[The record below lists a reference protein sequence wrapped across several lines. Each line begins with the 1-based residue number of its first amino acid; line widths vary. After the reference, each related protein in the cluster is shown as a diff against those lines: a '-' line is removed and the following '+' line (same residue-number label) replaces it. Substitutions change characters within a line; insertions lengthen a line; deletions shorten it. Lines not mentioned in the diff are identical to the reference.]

1 MSTQPMRV
9 AIYTLTRD
17 RLDYTK
23 RSFESLWDKAGYP
36 FDHYV
41 IDNGSEDGTRTW
53 LEEHFGRFTHVEFL
67 SENLGIS
74 AGSNLALDAMKLQK
88 YDLIAK
94 MDNDC
99 EVLSN
104 NLVLHMVELF
114 GGTSRKLLVSPA
126 VKGIN
131 RQPKR
136 AYTISAGGFEIG
148 RTGIV
153 GGLCHWM
160 RGELY
165 QQYRYPLDLPKAWGQ
180 DDALC
185 HWAYCQS
192 IDIGYVE
199 SLQVAHMDGTDNQAL
214 KYPDYFTRKW
224 QEEKIG

>member
-1 MSTQPMRV
+1 MKI

-23 RSFESLWDKAGYP
+23 RSFESLWEKAGYP

-41 IDNGSEDGTRTW
+41 IDNGSQDGTQDW
-53 LEEHFGRFTHVEFL
+53 LEDNLERFSHVEYL
-67 SENLGIS
+67 TENLGIS
-74 AGSNLALDAMKLQK
+74 AASNRALDAMKIHS

-99 EVLSN
+99 EVLTDK
-104 NLVLHMVELF
+104 LILHMVELF
-114 GGTSRKLLVSPA
+114 GGTSRKLLVSPK
-126 VKGIN
+126 VMGIN
-131 RQPKR
+131 KQPKR
-136 AYTISAGGFEIG
+136 AYTIVAGGFEIG

-160 RGELY
+160 RGDLY
-165 QQYRYPLDLPKAWGQ
+165 QQYRYPLTLPKAWGQ
-180 DDALC
+180 DDDFC
-185 HWAYCQS
+185 HWAYLQT

-214 KYPDYFTRKW
+214 KYPDYFKRKLE
-224 QEEKIG
+224 EEKVL